1 MGSCVFILS
10 SAHLYAKCC
19 FCRFAIELPT
29 YSLRC
34 NATETH
40 VEIRCWL
47 SGLLA
52 LRGPVQS
59 TRSSCVLS
67 ESAPEMEP
75 TALSVCPVV
84 LVGRL
89 GRVGLLGPS
98 SERAMEEASGLAYG
112 EEIRQQVDPI
122 HGLAKSSARHS
133 HSWQE
138 LVLVTSRRSDF
149 LAAPSPFPVK
159 STQSGGFPTLTA
171 ARC

>member
-1 MGSCVFILS
+1 M
-10 SAHLYAKCC
+10 YATCC
-19 FCRFAIELPT
+19 FFRFAIELPT

-40 VEIRCWL
+40 VEIRFWR
-47 SGLLA
+47 SGLPA

-75 TALSVCPVV
+75 TALSVCLVV

-98 SERAMEEASGLAYG
+98 SERAMEKASGLAYG
-112 EEIRQQVDPI
+112 EKFWHQVDPI
-122 HGLAKSSARHS
+122 HGLAERSARQS

-138 LVLVTSRRSDF
+138 LVLVIWRHSLF
-149 LAAPSPFPVK
+149 LAAPSLFPVK
-159 STQSGGFPTLTA
+159 STQSGGFPILTA